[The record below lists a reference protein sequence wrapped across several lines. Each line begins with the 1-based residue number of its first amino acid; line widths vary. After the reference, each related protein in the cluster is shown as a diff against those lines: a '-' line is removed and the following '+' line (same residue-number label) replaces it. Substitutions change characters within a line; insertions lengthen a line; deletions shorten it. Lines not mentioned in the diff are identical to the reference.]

1 MISSILLGAGI
12 STRMGRPKPLL
23 DWGGE
28 PLIAYQV
35 RQLREAGVDEVI
47 AVLGFH
53 GDEIHRQM
61 RDLDCRVMFNA
72 RYPAGRASSLRI
84 GAKAANRDADA
95 IVVLN
100 VDQPRPANFTRTL
113 IEAHRPECMAT
124 RPLAD
129 GRHGHPVIV
138 SGQLREEMMAATEE
152 EHGLQGI
159 LRRHANELGDY
170 PADPV
175 CHLDINT
182 PEEYSAALGR
192 FEFAR

>member
-12 STRMGRPKPLL
+12 STRMGKPKPLL
-23 DWGGE
+23 DWGGQL
-28 PLIAYQV
+28 LIAYQV

-47 AVLGFH
+47 VVLGFH

-72 RYPAGRASSLRI
+72 RYPAGRSGSLRI
-84 GAKAANRDADA
+84 GAKAADRDAEA
-95 IVVLN
+95 IVILN
-100 VDQPRPANFTRTL
+100 VDQPRPASFTRTL
-113 IEAHRPECMAT
+113 IEAHAPESMAT
-124 RPLAD
+124 RPIAD

-138 SGQLREEMMAATEE
+138 SGRLRDELMAASEE

-159 LRRHANELGDY
+159 LRRHASELADY
-170 PADPV
+170 PSDSI

-182 PEEYSAALGR
+182 PEEYRAALER
-192 FEFAR
+192 FELAR

>member
-12 STRMGRPKPLL
+12 SQRMGKPKPLL

-35 RQLREAGVDEVI
+35 RQLREAGLDEVI
-47 AVLGFH
+47 VVLGFH
-53 GDEIHRQM
+53 GDEIHRQI
-61 RDLDCRVMFNA
+61 RNLDCRVMFNA
-72 RYPAGRASSLRI
+72 RYPAGRSGSLRI
-84 GAKAANRDADA
+84 GAKAVNRDTDA

-100 VDQPRPANFTRTL
+100 VDQPRPASFTRSL
-113 IEAHRPECMAT
+113 IDAHQPSSVAT

-129 GRHGHPVIV
+129 GRHGHPVII
-138 SGQLREEMMAATEE
+138 SGRLREELMAATEE

-159 LRRHANELGDY
+159 LRRHASELADY
-170 PADPV
+170 PADAI
-175 CHLDINT
+175 CHLDVNT
-182 PEEYSAALGR
+182 PEEYRAALER